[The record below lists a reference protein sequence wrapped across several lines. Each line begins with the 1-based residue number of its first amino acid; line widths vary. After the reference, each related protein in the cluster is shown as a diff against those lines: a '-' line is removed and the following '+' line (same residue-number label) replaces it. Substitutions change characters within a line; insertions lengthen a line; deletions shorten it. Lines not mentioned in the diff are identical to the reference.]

1 MAYQRGKHIPLFIV
15 AILVALLLLVPYT
28 LVVLFLQCLQRRSV
42 KTMFTWVRRLKPILD
57 AYGGPY
63 KDRYRYWPGL
73 LLLSRVALLLAFAV
87 NSLGDPTLDL
97 LFVNVAVTFLLGLK
111 LMPGGIHRSVLLSIL
126 ETFVFVNLGMLSV
139 ATSYVL
145 SSGGSQV
152 AVSSIFIGLVF
163 ATFIGV
169 VFYHIYIRT
178 SQWRLCKRTPMTQS
192 AVRLSELQAAI
203 ESDSSDS
210 EPDVHQVRGQIVAI
224 DKNCTSGEAEVLNM
238 SGHHGI

>member
-1 MAYQRGKHIPLFIV
+1 
-15 AILVALLLLVPYT
+15 
-28 LVVLFLQCLQRRSV
+28 
-42 KTMFTWVRRLKPILD
+42 MFTWVRRLKPILD

-63 KDRYRYWPGL
+63 RDRYRYWPGL
-73 LLLSRVALLLAFAV
+73 LLLCRIVLFSVFAV
-87 NSLGDPTLDL
+87 NSLGDPTVDTL
-97 LFVNVAVTFLLGLK
+97 LITVAVFFLLGWK
-111 LMPGGIHRSVLLSIL
+111 LIQGEMCKNRLLGAI
-126 ETFVFVNLGMLSV
+126 ETFIFIDLGMLSA

-169 VFYHIYIRT
+169 VFYHVYSRT
-178 SQWRLCKRTPMTQS
+178 SQWRLCKRTQTTQS

-210 EPDVHQVRGQIVAI
+210 EPDVHQVRVQVHLVTI
-224 DKNCTSGEAEVLNM
+224 DKNYTSGEAEVLGM
-238 SGHHGI
+238 SDDYAVRSN